1 MKELELVINFDVP
14 NHFEDYIH
22 HVGRTGQAGRK
33 GCAITFISQEDARYA
48 PDLVKVLELSEQ
60 VVPNDL
66 KALADGFMAKV
77 NQGLE
82 QAFRTGY
89 SGSGFKFNEED
100 DEKRIAAKK
109 A

>member
-1 MKELELVINFDVP
+1 M
-14 NHFEDYIH
+14 
-22 HVGRTGQAGRK
+22 
-33 GCAITFISQEDARYA
+33 
-48 PDLVKVLELSEQ
+48 ELSKQ
-60 VVPNDL
+60 VVPDDL

-109 A
+109 AQAKEYGFEEEKSNSKDEDDGVCKAGELGLLILVKNH